1 LSSNAKIALF
11 WLKNLTFALSQDF
24 KSMDNTQHYY
34 KKATTLAEVDNAVR
48 FDVPVTPDH
57 EFYTDFSDV
66 RGDFEDR
73 MIYKTLNVHPK
84 TFIFNSNANQGNKA
98 LLFLAGM
105 RGSGKT
111 SELSKI
117 AKKLHN
123 PSCFFCVVCN
133 LDEGLDSND
142 LEYMDILVFQ
152 LERVFEEAQKIGLD
166 LDNDIMD
173 SLNSWFGERVKEV
186 NKVIKKEGGFEVEI
200 KSESPSFFKFL
211 GIAAKIKANLA
222 GSKENADKIRTVL
235 KNNFKELS
243 FKFNEFIEHVN
254 VLLRK
259 KNIARELLFIVDG
272 LEKTATIDVRKK
284 VVDEI
289 SDRISNIKVNTI
301 FTLPLELM
309 PQTQKLLKFS
319 TVVSFPF
326 VKIKEKDGRLVDEA
340 ISRFQDFIYR
350 RIDHTLFDSPE
361 TVHKA
366 ILYGG
371 GSPRELLRVLEY
383 ANMFADE
390 DANKIFLAD
399 LEKGVKKLSAQTS
412 QYVSNKDLEKLKI
425 LKEANENGRELAFDD
440 EWQDLLEKIIVLE
453 YNDGSYK
460 RVNPVVEAS
469 PLYKQHVG

>member
-1 LSSNAKIALF
+1 MNN
-11 WLKNLTFALSQDF
+11 NLNL
-24 KSMDNTQHYY
+24 Y
-34 KKATTLAEVDNAVR
+34 KKAMTLIEVDNAVR
-48 FDVPVTPDH
+48 LDVPITPDH

-84 TFIFNSNANQGNKA
+84 TFIFNRQVNQTNKV

-111 SELSKI
+111 SELAKI
-117 AKKLHN
+117 SKKLN
-123 PSCFFCVVCN
+123 NKDCFFCIVCN
-133 LDEGLDSND
+133 LDEGVDSNE
-142 LEYMDILVFQ
+142 LEYMDILIFQ
-152 LERVFEEAQKIGLD
+152 LERLFEEAQKVGLD
-166 LDNDIMD
+166 LDKGIID
-173 SLNSWFGERVKEV
+173 SLNNWFSERVKEV

-200 KSESPSFFKFL
+200 KAETPSLFTFL
-211 GIAAKIKANLA
+211 GIAAKLKANLA

-235 KNNFKELS
+235 KSNFKELA

-254 VLLRK
+254 MIIRK
-259 KNIARELLFIVDG
+259 KGIGQELLFIVDG

-289 SDRISNIKVNTI
+289 ADRISSIKVNTI

-309 PQTQKLLKFS
+309 PQTQKLMKFS

-326 VKIKEKDGRLVDEA
+326 VKIREKNGTVVDEA
-340 ISRFQDFIYR
+340 VRRFQDFVYK
-350 RIDHTLFDSPE
+350 RIDASLFDSPE
-361 TVHKA
+361 TVNKA
-366 ILYGG
+366 IMYGG

-390 DANKIFLAD
+390 DVNKIFLKD

-412 QYVSNKDLEKLKI
+412 QYVSSKDLVNLKT
-425 LKEANENGRELAFDD
+425 LKEANESGKEIPFDED
-440 EWQDLLEKIIVLE
+440 WQDLLEKLIVLE

-469 PLYKQHVG
+469 SLYKQYVG